1 MTCGR
6 CAGFVVLE
14 YEDDGALHP
23 RCVNCGGREVPRS
36 IESKRAELNDLRCV
50 ETLLNGQRCK
60 GRRYIDNPYC
70 QRHQKIWSERN
81 LDGTSMA

>member
-14 YEDDGALHP
+14 YEDDGILHP

-36 IESKRAELNDLRCV
+36 IELKRAELDDLRCI
-50 ETLLNGQRCK
+50 ETLLNGRRCGGK
-60 GRRYIDNPYC
+60 RYINNPYC
-70 QRHQKIWSERN
+70 QRHQKTSEKEQ
-81 LDGTSMA
+81 LAS